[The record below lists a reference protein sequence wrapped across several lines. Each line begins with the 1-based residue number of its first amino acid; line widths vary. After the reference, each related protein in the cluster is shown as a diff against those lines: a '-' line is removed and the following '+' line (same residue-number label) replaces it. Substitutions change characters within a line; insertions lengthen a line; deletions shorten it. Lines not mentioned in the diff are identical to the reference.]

1 MTTFSCPVRGPY
13 SDARVAD
20 FLDGTIVPM
29 RLAVQTSGGFPVLLS
44 LWFARHEGTL
54 VAAVHRDAK
63 IVRRLEENPRCA
75 FEIALNT
82 PPYRGVR
89 GQATVRVD
97 EARGGDVLEQ
107 LLVRYLGSLDSHLA
121 RWLLS
126 RRSDELAL
134 VLDPVRI
141 ESWDYSSRMSGAG
154 AATGSG
160 SLHH

>member
-1 MTTFSCPVRGPY
+1 MIAAICVGP
-13 SDARVAD
+13 
-20 FLDGTIVPM
+20 DGAPQTVYYAHCVP
-29 RLAVQTSGGFPVLLS
+29 
-44 LWFARHEGTL
+44 
-54 VAAVHRDAK
+54 
-63 IVRRLEENPRCA
+63 
-75 FEIALNT
+75 
-82 PPYRGVR
+82 
-89 GQATVRVD
+89 VD

-107 LLVRYLGSLDSHLA
+107 LLVRDLGSLDSHLA

-126 RRSDELAL
+126 RRSEELAL